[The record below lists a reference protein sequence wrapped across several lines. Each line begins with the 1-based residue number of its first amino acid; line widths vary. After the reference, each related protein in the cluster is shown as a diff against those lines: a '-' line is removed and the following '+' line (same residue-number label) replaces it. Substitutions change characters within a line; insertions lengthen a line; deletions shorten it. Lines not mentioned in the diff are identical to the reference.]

1 MSNPPDVSTPAA
13 KPLAKNEGLKASS
26 NFLRGNILRDLADQS
41 TGSIT
46 EDSAQLT
53 KFHGI
58 YAQDDRDLRNQ
69 RRKENK
75 EKAFSFMARIR
86 VPGGV
91 CTTAQWLAL
100 DSLADTHANGT
111 LKLTTRQAFQ
121 FHGILKGNLWGA
133 INGVNRALLD
143 TLAACGD
150 VNRNVMC
157 NPNPEQSELHK
168 EVQRVTVAIADALLP
183 QTRAYHEIW
192 VGGDTLVAG
201 GEPESEPLYGET
213 YLPRKFKIVVAV
225 PPSND
230 VDIYAHDLGFIAIAD
245 ESGKKLLGFNVTVGG
260 GLGMSHNQAETF
272 PRIADLLGFCTVA
285 QAVDVAKQVLTTQRD
300 YGDRTDRK
308 HARLKYTIEDRGI
321 VWFREEVERRL
332 GYRLGQ
338 PRRFEF
344 THQGDRY
351 GWVEGENGTSHFTL
365 FLMSGRVKGAMKT
378 ALREI
383 ALAHK
388 GDLRLTA
395 NQNLMIAG
403 IRPEERP
410 VIEALLRKHKLDTA
424 NDVSGLARNAMSCVA
439 LPTCGLALAES
450 ERYLPELVQLV
461 ENEMEAAGLRD
472 DEITLRITG
481 CPNGCGRPYL
491 AEIGFVGKSPG
502 KYNVYLG
509 AAFNGSRLNTLYK
522 PNVPDTEI
530 IPLLGPIIRRYA
542 TERLPKER
550 FGDFTHRMGYVK
562 QTGTPVDFH
571 DKVPGAPG
579 AAKPAAAP
587 VAVPATVATPEKV

>member
-1 MSNPPDVSTPAA
+1 MSSPDANA
-13 KPLAKNEGLKASS
+13 KPLHKNESIKSES
-26 NFLRGNILRDLADQS
+26 NFLRGNILRDLADHS

-46 EDSAQLT
+46 EDSSQLT

-91 CTTAQWLAL
+91 CTPAQWVTL

-121 FHGILKGNLWGA
+121 FHGILKGNLWSA

-157 NPNPEQSELHK
+157 NPNPEQSALHA
-168 EVQRVTVAIADALLP
+168 ETLRVTKAIADHLLP
-183 QTRAYHEIW
+183 RTKAYHEIW

-201 GEPESEPLYGET
+201 GEPEAEPIYGKT

-245 ESGKKLLGFNVTVGG
+245 DSGKKLLGFNVTVGG
-260 GLGMSHNQAETF
+260 GLGMSHNQAETY
-272 PRIADLLGFCTVA
+272 PRIADVLGFCRVD
-285 QAVDVAKQVLTTQRD
+285 QVVDVAEKILTTQRD
-300 YGDRTDRK
+300 FGDRVDRK
-308 HARLKYTIEDRGI
+308 HARLKYTIEDMGL
-321 VWFREEVERRL
+321 VGFRDEVERRL
-332 GYRLGQ
+332 GYRLGA

-344 THQGDRY
+344 TSTGDRY
-351 GWVEGENGTSHFTL
+351 GWVEGENGTSHYTL
-365 FLMSGRVKGAMKT
+365 FLMSGRIKGELKT

-383 ALAHK
+383 AHAHK
-388 GDLRLTA
+388 GDFRLTA

-403 IRPEERP
+403 VRPEERP

-424 NDVSGLARNAMSCVA
+424 NNVSGLARNAMSCVA

-450 ERYLPELVQLV
+450 ERYLPELVQMI
-461 ENEMEAAGLRD
+461 ETEMEAAGLRD

-522 PNVPDTEI
+522 ANVPETEI
-530 IPLLGPIIRRYA
+530 VALLGPIIRRYA
-542 TERLPKER
+542 VERNKGER
-550 FGDFTHRMGYVK
+550 FGDFVHRTGYVK
-562 QTGTPVDFH
+562 QTGTPADFH
-571 DKVPGAPG
+571 DKVPAS
-579 AAKPAAAP
+579 KPAA
-587 VAVPATVATPEKV
+587 V